1 MRLPGANASE
11 VGMATMSYRVLAVGG
26 DRAVLVGLA
35 RAFQS
40 LGSSFAALAD
50 PARLVESAEQ
60 FAPHGVLVFARPSAD
75 EASRAVSRL
84 RADPRFASIPIVLV
98 ASLPPKDARG
108 ASIVVPDPSDIGEFS
123 LKILKYLQSASA
135 PAAAQ
140 APAPPPAP
148 AAAAAPPPA
157 RAAGDDKA
165 LDEIAVVEEIPQQP
179 ARILL
184 VDDDP
189 ALVKLF
195 AIAMK
200 RAGYEVVT
208 ATDGEE
214 GLQQALQVRPDLVVA
229 DLNMPR
235 LDGWGLLR
243 ALRAD
248 HRLGETPVMFLSC
261 HDDYRESLKALS
273 AGAQDYV
280 AKGGK
285 LDSMVSHLRALLAPR
300 DAFAAALASRDK
312 VSAKI
317 AELGPQWTLR
327 KVAAAKVTG
336 LLRAKDAFWN
346 VRLGIDAG
354 ELVYAHAEIGR
365 HQLEGLAALAPLVVL
380 RAGEILFD
388 PTAAIPGRNVQGAL
402 EPLLEDAAL
411 RNNRNESEALDKLLT
426 RATRVEVDEQLYQLY
441 EQLGP
446 PGCREIAAL
455 VRQGLTPK
463 EVIAKSDR
471 SPTEIEET
479 VRDLVRRRVLRLSA

>member
-1 MRLPGANASE
+1 
-11 VGMATMSYRVLAVGG
+11 MATSYRVLAVGG

-35 RAFQS
+35 RAFQAQ
-40 LGSSFAALAD
+40 GCVFAAASD
-50 PARLVESAEQ
+50 PARVVESALQ
-60 FAPHGVLVFARPSAD
+60 FAPQAALVFARPAPE
-75 EASRAVSRL
+75 EAARSLARL
-84 RADPRFASIPIVLV
+84 RAEPRLASLPLVLV
-98 ASLPPKDARG
+98 ASLPPKDAQG
-108 ASIVVPDPSDIGEFS
+108 ANLVLPDPSDAGDFA
-123 LKILKYLQSASA
+123 LRVVKYLRALAPGPARMA
-135 PAAAQ
+135 PAA
-140 APAPPPAP
+140 PAVREAP
-148 AAAAAPPPA
+148 AA
-157 RAAGDDKA
+157 GEA
-165 LDEIAVVEEIPQQP
+165 LEEIAEVEEIDSQP

-200 RAGYEVVT
+200 KSGYEVVT

-214 GLQQALQVRPDLVVA
+214 GLQVALEGRPDLVVA

-285 LDSMVSHLRALLAPR
+285 LDALVSRLRALLAPR
-300 DAFAAALASRDK
+300 DAFAAALAAREK
-312 VSAKI
+312 VTARI

-327 KVAAAKVTG
+327 RIAAAKATG
-336 LLRAKDAFWN
+336 VLLAKDAFWT
-346 VRLGIDAG
+346 VRLGVEGG
-354 ELVYAHAEIGR
+354 ELVYAHSEIGR
-365 HQLEGLAALAPLVVL
+365 HRLDGVAALPPLVVL
-380 RAGEILFD
+380 RSGEILFD
-388 PTAAIPGRNVQGAL
+388 PGAAVPERNLQGEL
-402 EPLLEDAAL
+402 PLLLEEAAL
-411 RNNRNESEALDKLLT
+411 RNNRNEAEALDKLLT
-426 RATRVEVDEQLYQLY
+426 RATHVEVDEQLYQLY

-446 PGCREIAAL
+446 PGSREIAAL

-463 EVIAKSDR
+463 EVIARSDR

>member
-1 MRLPGANASE
+1 M
-11 VGMATMSYRVLAVGG
+11 TTSYRVLAVGG

-50 PARLVESAEQ
+50 PARLVESAAQ
-60 FAPHGVLVFARPSAD
+60 FAPHAVLVFSRPSPD
-75 EASRAVSRL
+75 EASRSMARL
-84 RADPRFASIPIVLV
+84 RADARFAATPIVLV
-98 ASLPPKDARG
+98 ASLPLKDARG
-108 ASIVVPDPSDIGEFS
+108 ASTVMPDPSDVGEFS
-123 LKILKYLQSASA
+123 LRIVKYLQGASTPPAPRPSA
-135 PAAAQ
+135 PASAAG
-140 APAPPPAP
+140 PAP
-148 AAAAAPPPA
+148 AAMSSAPPASAAREEKAPDRAAASGPVP
-157 RAAGDDKA
+157 R
-165 LDEIAVVEEIPQQP
+165 QP

-200 RAGYEVVT
+200 RSGYEVVT
-208 ATDGEE
+208 ASDGEE
-214 GLQQALQVRPDLVVA
+214 GLQQALEVRPDLVVA

-285 LDSMVSHLRALLAPR
+285 LDSMVSHLRTLLAPR
-300 DAFAAALASRDK
+300 DAFAAALVAGEG
-312 VSAKI
+312 VSAKL
-317 AELGPQWTLR
+317 AELGPQWALR

-336 LLRAKDAFWN
+336 LLRAKDAFWS
-346 VRLGIDAG
+346 VRLAVDAG

-365 HQLEGLAALAPLVVL
+365 HQLDGIAALPPLVVL
-380 RAGEILFD
+380 RAGELLFE
-388 PTAAIPGRNVQGAL
+388 PTAELPERNVQGAL
-402 EPLLEDAAL
+402 EPLLEEAAL

-426 RATRVEVDEQLYQLY
+426 RATRVEVDEQLFQLY

>member
-1 MRLPGANASE
+1 
-11 VGMATMSYRVLAVGG
+11 MATSYRVLAVGG

-40 LGSSFAALAD
+40 LGSVFAACAD
-50 PARLVESAEQ
+50 PTRLVDSAVQ
-60 FAPHGVLVFARPSAD
+60 FGPHLILVFARPVAD
-75 EASRAVSRL
+75 EAARALERL
-84 RADPRFASIPIVLV
+84 RSEPLLAATPLVLV
-98 ASLPPKDARG
+98 ASLPPQDAHG
-108 ASIVVPDPSDIGEFS
+108 AGLVLPDPSDVADFAARM
-123 LKILKYLQSASA
+123 LKYLRSSA
-135 PAAAQ
+135 PAK
-140 APAPPPAP
+140 PPPSPGAVT
-148 AAAAAPPPA
+148 AAAPA
-157 RAAGDDKA
+157 RVDGVAEPVDPI
-165 LDEIAVVEEIPQQP
+165 DEIAVVEEIPAQP

-195 AIAMK
+195 AVAMK
-200 RAGYEVVT
+200 KSGYEVVC

-214 GLQQALQVRPDLVVA
+214 GFATALQGRPDLVVA

-243 ALRAD
+243 ALRSD

-285 LDSMVSHLRALLAPR
+285 LDALVARMRALLAPR
-300 DAFAAALASRDK
+300 DAFAAGLLAREK
-312 VSAKI
+312 VSARI

-327 KVAAAKVTG
+327 KVAASKATG
-336 LLRAKDAFWN
+336 VLLARDAFWT
-346 VRLGIDAG
+346 VRLGVEGG
-354 ELVYAHAEIGR
+354 ELTYAHSEIGR
-365 HQLEGLAALAPLVVL
+365 HKLDGVAALPPLVVL
-380 RAGEILFD
+380 RSGELLFD
-388 PTAAIPGRNVQGAL
+388 PSATPPQPNVQGAL
-402 EPLLEDAAL
+402 PQLLEEAAL
-411 RNNRNESEALDKLLT
+411 RNNRNEADALDKLLT

-446 PGCREIAAL
+446 PASREIAAL
-455 VRQGLTPK
+455 MRQGLTPK
-463 EVIAKSDR
+463 EVIARSDR

-479 VRDLVRRRVLRLSA
+479 VRDLVRRRVLRLSAGP

>member
-1 MRLPGANASE
+1 M
-11 VGMATMSYRVLAVGG
+11 TTSYRVLAVGG

-50 PARLVESAEQ
+50 PARLVESTAQ
-60 FAPHGVLVFARPSAD
+60 FAPHAVLVFSRPSPE
-75 EASRAVSRL
+75 EASRSMARL
-84 RADPRFASIPIVLV
+84 RADARFAATPIVLV
-98 ASLPPKDARG
+98 ASLPPKDAHG
-108 ASIVVPDPSDIGEFS
+108 ASAVVPDPSDVGEFS
-123 LKILKYLQSASA
+123 LKIVKFLQGASTPPTPGPSAPAAVAAPASA
-135 PAAAQ
+135 PAAVP
-140 APAPPPAP
+140 PAPPPGSSAREERAKDQ
-148 AAAAAPPPA
+148 AAAAGPLP
-157 RAAGDDKA
+157 R
-165 LDEIAVVEEIPQQP
+165 QP

-208 ATDGEE
+208 ASDGEE
-214 GLQQALQVRPDLVVA
+214 GLQQALEVRPDLVVA

-285 LDSMVSHLRALLAPR
+285 LDSMVSHLRTLLAPR
-300 DAFAAALASRDK
+300 DAFAAALVAGEGM
-312 VSAKI
+312 SAKL

-346 VRLGIDAG
+346 VRLGVDAG

-365 HQLEGLAALAPLVVL
+365 HQLDGVAALPPLVVL
-380 RAGEILFD
+380 RAGELLFE
-388 PTAAIPGRNVQGAL
+388 PTAELPERNVQGAL
-402 EPLLEDAAL
+402 EPLLEEAAL

-426 RATRVEVDEQLYQLY
+426 RATRVEVDEQLFQLY

>member
-1 MRLPGANASE
+1 
-11 VGMATMSYRVLAVGG
+11 MATTGYRVLAVGG

-50 PARLVESAEQ
+50 PARLVESAAQ
-60 FAPHGVLVFARPSAD
+60 FSPHLVLVFSRPSPE
-75 EASRAVSRL
+75 EASRAVARL
-84 RADPRFASIPIVLV
+84 RADARFAGTPVGLI

-108 ASIVVPDPSDIGEFS
+108 ATFVVPDPSDVGEFS
-123 LKILKYLQSASA
+123 LKMAKYLQGTSA
-135 PAAAQ
+135 PAVPPPAGPAA
-140 APAPPPAP
+140 AAEPSPAAAPAP
-148 AAAAAPPPA
+148 AAAAIPPPLPG
-157 RAAGDDKA
+157 RDGDEKA
-165 LDEIAVVEEIPQQP
+165 LDEIAVVEDIPQLP

-200 RAGYEVVT
+200 RAGYEVGT

-214 GLQQALQVRPDLVVA
+214 GLQQALQVRPNLVVA

-285 LDSMVSHLRALLAPR
+285 LDAMVSHLQSLLAPR

-312 VSAKI
+312 VSANL
-317 AELGPQWTLR
+317 AELGPQWALR
-327 KVAAAKVTG
+327 KLAEAKVTG

-346 VRLGIDAG
+346 VRLGIGAG
-354 ELVYAHAEIGR
+354 ELVYARAEIGR
-365 HQLEGLAALAPLVVL
+365 HQLEGVAALAPLVVL
-380 RAGEILFD
+380 RAGELLFD
-388 PTAAIPGRNVQGAL
+388 PAAAIPGRNIQGAL

-446 PGCREIAAL
+446 PGCREIAAQF
-455 VRQGLTPK
+455 RQGLTPK

-471 SPTEIEET
+471 SPMEIEET